1 MSQRDG
7 ADQQEIQNGVAD
19 NSHTVGL
26 AGEKQIDL
34 SDQYSKHV
42 MSPVSP
48 ITDAAISA
56 ARTLRLSS
64 GISQKTFNDL
74 SRARRMVEGSFG
86 NSLDRIFE
94 ITEKLR
100 SPADAALRAISSL
113 RSNSYMSMVNQLS
126 SSSLFAEISGLSIS
140 NSKLDNEALQAA
152 RRIAVEISGLESV
165 AAVQASWA
173 ANSIGA
179 SKLAEFAAMQG
190 RLAGPIEGL
199 TILRDQ
205 HKYAEI
211 ARDFSRISDSPLF
224 EVIER
229 AGYARLIELV
239 EDYKLSEEHVAN
251 GESQGA
257 SNGRPEQEAAVQA
270 ELLEA
275 LTLESRSTRKPLS
288 PAAYKL
294 VCWLIATLISGYTL
308 VSQWKDFQES
318 ICELNDRVLDFEST
332 ADAQKKIRSVMC
344 HIPSSVKA
352 RTRLVAREGI
362 SLRYSPSIKSDVIV
376 PLKQFATLE
385 IVDSFG
391 RIWLEVI
398 YRHEGVEIR
407 GWVTRSMVKTI
418 Q

>member
-1 MSQRDG
+1 MLQRDG
-7 ADQQEIQNGVAD
+7 EDQQEVQNGVTD
-19 NSHTVGL
+19 SSNTVGL
-26 AGEKQIDL
+26 AGEMQIDL
-34 SDQYSKHV
+34 SDQYSKYV
-42 MSPVSP
+42 IPSVPP

-56 ARTLRLSS
+56 AHALRLSS
-64 GISQKTFNDL
+64 GISQKTFDDL
-74 SRARRMVEGSFG
+74 SRNRRMVEGSFG
-86 NSLDRIFE
+86 KSLERIFA

-113 RSNSYMSMVNQLS
+113 RSNSYMSMVSQLS
-126 SSSLFAEISGLSIS
+126 SSSLFAEISGLSL
-140 NSKLDNEALQAA
+140 NHSKLDNEALQAA
-152 RRIAVEISGLESV
+152 RRIVGGVSGLESV
-165 AAVQASWA
+165 AAFQASLG

-179 SKLAEFAAMQG
+179 SKMAEFAAMQR

-199 TILRDQ
+199 TKLRDQ

-211 ARDFSRISDSPLF
+211 ARDFSRISNSALF

-229 AGYARLIELV
+229 AGYSRLVELV
-239 EDYKLSEEHVAN
+239 EDYKLSEEN
-251 GESQGA
+251 LGSGEFQGA
-257 SNGRPEQEAAVQA
+257 STGRPQQEAAVQA

-275 LTLESRSTRKPLS
+275 LTLESKSTKKPLS
-288 PAAYKL
+288 PAAYKFL
-294 VCWLIATLISGYTL
+294 CWLIATLISGYTL
-308 VSQWKDFQES
+308 VSQWKDFQEN

-332 ADAQKKIRSVMC
+332 ADAQKKIRSIMC
-344 HIPSSVKA
+344 HMPSSVKA

-385 IVDSFG
+385 VVDSFG